1 MQFEKASLA
10 ATIALIVGAYAQ
22 DAGAQA
28 AAGAPQPLP
37 PTVVTASPI
46 GSDLFDTVEP
56 VNVLRGQG
64 LRLRQQ
70 PTLGETV
77 SQEVGVTSSYFGPNS
92 SRPIIRG
99 LGGFDTRL
107 FQNGLGITDV
117 SAMSPDHTV
126 ATSPFAAQGIEIV
139 RGPATVMYGGS
150 AVGGVVN
157 VIDGRIAQE
166 GQLTPV
172 QGAAEYRYNTENSL
186 QAGGLRLNA
195 GNQAFVLHL
204 DGYETNNHDLRIPGS
219 AWTGAVQDA
228 RGSPGPSGRLP
239 NSQGDSNTFGIGGSV
254 ILGERGYA
262 GLSYSQF
269 NSNYGTVAEEDV
281 TIKLNQSAWNFAG
294 ELRNTIPGLDALRVK
309 YVYTDYQ
316 HTEYRER
323 DRRNVFKSNGYNLRV
338 EGLHVPIGPLRGAV
352 GFEASNIKFSAL
364 GEEAF
369 VPSTTTQNFAGFVYE
384 ELPRG
389 QWKFLFGGRVA
400 SVKMDAADFPQAGQ
414 PADSR
419 NFTPWSAAVGALYAF
434 NPQWGVTGNLSYTQ
448 RAPSVQELF
457 ANGPHLATD
466 QFVVGDQNLNKVE
479 STAVDLALKWKSGAF
494 TSSAAAF
501 YNHFSNYIALIPTG
515 IFRNPEDR
523 SVAPSAAPIVDPVTG
538 DVVDPVQQFNYQ
550 GVRARFWGI
559 ELKGGLPIWSRGG
572 QTLTLGLQG
581 DYVNAQDLTNG
592 QPLPFIPP
600 LRAGATLGYQREAFT
615 AGLGI
620 LAAAAQTRVPQF
632 QTTTAGYANVFLNAS
647 YVLKKSGGGP
657 SIEAFLRA
665 NNLLDQT
672 IRYSTSELKDIA
684 PLGARAIMA
693 GVRGAW

>member
-1 MQFEKASLA
+1 M
-10 ATIALIVGAYAQ
+10 
-22 DAGAQA
+22 
-28 AAGAPQPLP
+28 
-37 PTVVTASPI
+37 
-46 GSDLFDTVEP
+46 
-56 VNVLRGQG
+56 
-64 LRLRQQ
+64 
-70 PTLGETV
+70 
-77 SQEVGVTSSYFGPNS
+77 
-92 SRPIIRG
+92 
-99 LGGFDTRL
+99 
-107 FQNGLGITDV
+107 
-117 SAMSPDHTV
+117 
-126 ATSPFAAQGIEIV
+126 
-139 RGPATVMYGGS
+139 
-150 AVGGVVN
+150 
-157 VIDGRIAQE
+157 
-166 GQLTPV
+166 
-172 QGAAEYRYNTENSL
+172 
-186 QAGGLRLNA
+186 
-195 GNQAFVLHL
+195 
-204 DGYETNNHDLRIPGS
+204 
-219 AWTGAVQDA
+219 
-228 RGSPGPSGRLP
+228 
-239 NSQGDSNTFGIGGSV
+239 
-254 ILGERGYA
+254 
-262 GLSYSQF
+262 
-269 NSNYGTVAEEDV
+269 
-281 TIKLNQSAWNFAG
+281 
-294 ELRNTIPGLDALRVK
+294 
-309 YVYTDYQ
+309 YTDYQ
-316 HTEYRER
+316 HTEFESGTAGTL
-323 DRRNVFKSNGYNLRV
+323 FSSNGYNLRV

-434 NPQWGVTGNLSYTQ
+434 NPQWGATGNLSYTQ

-466 QFVVGDQNLNKVE
+466 QFVVGDRNLNEVE

-523 SVAPSAAPIVDPVTG
+523 SVAPSAAPILDPVTG

-572 QTLTLGLQG
+572 QTLTLGVQG

-620 LAAAAQTRVPQF
+620 LAAAPDPSAAVPDDDGGLCERIPERVVCPRNRAADRQSRRFSGRTTCSTRRSGTVRRSSRTSHRSVRVRSWLACAARGDPGNVVGPRSAVVGDPPAGGLPRRDVVLHGVVLAVAPSLRHAHELEPPRVLSVLVPIPAKVEEPPPAPAVQP
-632 QTTTAGYANVFLNAS
+632 APPPPRRAKPPPRPVPCP
-647 YVLKKSGGGP
+647 YVYP
-657 SIEAFLRA
+657 R
-665 NNLLDQT
+665 
-672 IRYSTSELKDIA
+672 
-684 PLGARAIMA
+684 
-693 GVRGAW
+693 

>member
-1 MQFEKASLA
+1 MQFEKAPLA
-10 ATIALIVGAYAQ
+10 ATVALIVGAYAQ
-22 DAGAQA
+22 DARAQA
-28 AAGAPQPLP
+28 AADAPQPLP

-107 FQNGLGITDV
+107 LQNGLGITDV

-166 GQLTPV
+166 GQLDA
-172 QGAAEYRYNTENSL
+172 GAGRRRVPL
-186 QAGGLRLNA
+186 QHREQPPGRRVAPQRRQPGVRAAPRRLRDE
-195 GNQAFVLHL
+195 Q
-204 DGYETNNHDLRIPGS
+204 
-219 AWTGAVQDA
+219 
-228 RGSPGPSGRLP
+228 PGPAASRAAPGPARCRTRAGRRARRGALP
-239 NSQGDSNTFGIGGSV
+239 NSQGDSNTFGVGGSV
-254 ILGERGYA
+254 ILGDRGYA

-316 HTEYRER
+316 HTEYESGIAGT
-323 DRRNVFKSNGYNLRV
+323 VFKSNGYNLRV
-338 EGLHVPIGPLRGAV
+338 EGLHAPIGPLRGAV
-352 GFEASNIKFSAL
+352 GLEASNIKFSAL

-369 VPSTTTQNFAGFVYE
+369 VPSTTTQNVAGFVYE

-389 QWKFLFGGRVA
+389 PWKFLFGGRVA

-419 NFTPWSAAVGALYAF
+419 NFTPWSAAVGSALRLQPAVGGR
-434 NPQWGVTGNLSYTQ
+434 PGTSPIPSAHRPCRSCSRTGRIS
-448 RAPSVQELF
+448 RP
-457 ANGPHLATD
+457 
-466 QFVVGDQNLNKVE
+466 
-479 STAVDLALKWKSGAF
+479 
-494 TSSAAAF
+494 TSSWSA
-501 YNHFSNYIALIPTG
+501 TG
-515 IFRNPEDR
+515 
-523 SVAPSAAPIVDPVTG
+523 T
-538 DVVDPVQQFNYQ
+538 
-550 GVRARFWGI
+550 
-559 ELKGGLPIWSRGG
+559 
-572 QTLTLGLQG
+572 
-581 DYVNAQDLTNG
+581 
-592 QPLPFIPP
+592 
-600 LRAGATLGYQREAFT
+600 
-615 AGLGI
+615 
-620 LAAAAQTRVPQF
+620 
-632 QTTTAGYANVFLNAS
+632 
-647 YVLKKSGGGP
+647 
-657 SIEAFLRA
+657 
-665 NNLLDQT
+665 
-672 IRYSTSELKDIA
+672 
-684 PLGARAIMA
+684 
-693 GVRGAW
+693 

>member
-1 MQFEKASLA
+1 MQFVKAPLT
-10 ATIALIVGAYAQ
+10 ATVALIVGTYAQ
-22 DAGAQA
+22 DARAQA

-77 SQEVGVTSSYFGPNS
+77 GQEVGVSSSYFGPNS

-99 LGGFDTRL
+99 LGAFDVRL
-107 FQNGLGITDV
+107 LQNGLGITDV

-126 ATSPFAAQGIEIV
+126 ATSPFAAEQIEVV
-139 RGPATVMYGGS
+139 RGPATVMYGGN

-157 VIDGRIAQE
+157 VIDGRIARE
-166 GQLTPV
+166 GMSNPT
-172 QGAAEYRYNTENSL
+172 QGAFQYRYDTASNL
-186 QAGGLRLNA
+186 QAGGLAFNA

-204 DGYETNNHDLRIPGS
+204 DGYKSNNQDLKIPGS

-239 NSQGDSNTFGIGGSV
+239 NSQGDTDTFGVGGSI
-254 ILGERGYA
+254 ILGDRGYA

-269 NSNYGTVAEEDV
+269 NSTYGTVAEENV

-316 HTEYRER
+316 HTEFESGIAGTL
-323 DRRNVFKSNGYNLRV
+323 FQSNGYNLRV
-338 EGLHVPIGPLRGAV
+338 EGQHVPIGPLRGAI
-352 GFEASNIKFSAL
+352 GLEAANIKFSAL
-364 GEEAF
+364 GAEAF
-369 VPSTTTQNFAGFVYE
+369 VPSTKTTDLAGFIYE
-384 ELPRG
+384 ELPFG
-389 QWKFLFGGRVA
+389 PWKFVFGGRIA
-400 SVKMDAADFPQAGQ
+400 NTKLDAAEFEQAGQ
-414 PADSR
+414 PAASR
-419 NFTPWSAAVGALYAF
+419 SFTPWSVAAGALYAF
-434 NPQWGVTGNLSYTQ
+434 TPQWGMTGNLSYTQ
-448 RAPSVQELF
+448 RAPTVQELF

-479 STAVDLALKWKSGAF
+479 STAVDLALKWKSGPF
-494 TSSAAAF
+494 TASAAAF
-501 YNHFSNYIALIPTG
+501 YNRFSNYIALIPTD

-538 DVVDPVQQFNYQ
+538 DVVNPVQQFNYQ

-559 ELKGGLPIWSRGG
+559 ELKGGFPVWSSAG
-572 QTLTLGLQG
+572 QTVSVGLQG

-600 LRAGATLGYQREAFT
+600 LRAGATLGYQRDAFT
-615 AGLGI
+615 AGLGF

-647 YVLKKSGGGP
+647 YLFKVPGGGP
-657 SIEAFLRA
+657 SLEAFLQA

>member
-1 MQFEKASLA
+1 MQFKKAPLA
-10 ATIALIVGAYAQ
+10 AMVALIAGAFAQ
-22 DAGAQA
+22 DTRAQA
-28 AAGAPQPLP
+28 ADAPQPLP

-77 SQEVGVTSSYFGPNS
+77 SQEVGVTSSYFGPNA

-99 LGGFDTRL
+99 LGGFDIRL
-107 FQNGLGITDV
+107 LQNGLGITDV

-126 ATSPFAAQGIEIV
+126 ATSPFAAEAIEVV
-139 RGPATVMYGGS
+139 RGPATIMYGGN

-157 VIDGRIAQE
+157 VIDGRIPQY
-166 GQLTPV
+166 GQSTPV
-172 QGAAEYRYNTENSL
+172 QGAAQYRYNTENSL
-186 QAGGLRLNA
+186 QAGGMRVNA
-195 GNQAFVLHL
+195 GNQAFVVHL
-204 DGYETNNHDLRIPGS
+204 DGYKSNNHDLQIPGN

-228 RGSPGPSGRLP
+228 RGSPGPSGTLP
-239 NSQGDSNTFGIGGSV
+239 NSQGNTETFGVGGSV
-254 ILGERGYA
+254 MLGDRGYA

-269 NSNYGTVAEEDV
+269 NSDYGTVAEEDV
-281 TIKLNQSAWNFAG
+281 TIKLRQHAWNFAS

-309 YVYTDYQ
+309 YIYTDYQ
-316 HTEYRER
+316 HTEFESGTAGTM
-323 DRRNVFKSNGYNLRV
+323 FSSNGYNLRV

-352 GFEASNIKFSAL
+352 GFEAANIKFSAL

-369 VPSTTTQNFAGFVYE
+369 VPSTRTQDFAGFIYE
-384 ELPRG
+384 ELPHG
-389 QWKFLFGGRVA
+389 PWKFLFGGRVA
-400 SVKMDAADFPQAGQ
+400 SVKMDAADFPQGGQ
-414 PADSR
+414 PAASR
-419 NFTPWSAAVGALYAF
+419 NFTPWSVAVGALYAF
-434 NPQWGVTGNLSYTQ
+434 NRQWGMTGNVSYTQ
-448 RAPSVQELF
+448 RAPTVQELF

-466 QFVVGDQNLNKVE
+466 QFVVGDQNLNQVE
-479 STAVDLALKWKSGAF
+479 STAVDLALKWKSGLFA
-494 TSSAAAF
+494 SSVAAF

-515 IFRNPEDR
+515 IFRNPDDR
-523 SVAPSAAPIVDPVTG
+523 SVVPSAAPIVDPVTG
-538 DVVDPVQQFNYQ
+538 DVVNPVQQFNYQ

-559 ELKGGLPIWSRGG
+559 ELKGGLPIWSMGG

-647 YVLKKSGGGP
+647 YLFKVPGGGP
-657 SIEAFLRA
+657 SLEVFLQA

-684 PLGARAIMA
+684 PLGGRALMA
-693 GVRGAW
+693 GVRGAF